1 MMLAATK
8 IMNLLDKSDRIQ
20 ENIYFSTI
28 MYYKYA
34 FEIHVDQWI
43 SLKKI
48 AKLEL
53 MEADKVDKLW
63 RVHSECK

>member
-34 FEIHVDQWI
+34 FEIHVDQ
-43 SLKKI
+43 
-48 AKLEL
+48 
-53 MEADKVDKLW
+53 
-63 RVHSECK
+63 